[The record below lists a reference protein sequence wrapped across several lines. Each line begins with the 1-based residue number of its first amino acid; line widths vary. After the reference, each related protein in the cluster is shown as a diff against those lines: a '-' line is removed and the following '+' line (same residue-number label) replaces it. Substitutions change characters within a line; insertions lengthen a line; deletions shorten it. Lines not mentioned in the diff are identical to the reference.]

1 MKKLLAALSHA
12 GWALFVF
19 TALTGLFL
27 WRTGSLQIRLTGA
40 PAAADPGASHAHGD
54 ACEHDAPEPGAHKH
68 GAGCAHDE
76 PKKADAHEHGEACA
90 HEGEA
95 DWCAEHKV
103 PESAC
108 TRCNPGLIAKFKE
121 KGDWCDGHNLPES
134 QCVKCNP
141 DAAAKLKPPPAV
153 AAAAAQA
160 RCEHG
165 VAKIDCDNC
174 RFEVGAVKVRPDVA
188 KALLKPARVQHQE
201 LATTMRLTGQ
211 VQLDETRVVDV
222 APPAPGRVVRVQ
234 AVLGQAVSEGD
245 VLAIVHSAE
254 FGVAKAGYLDAWT
267 KLELA
272 RREQERQAALS
283 GALEKALEHLATDH
297 GVPGK
302 CDPLRGNCLPQAP
315 LGEWRAKLLG
325 AAAKLRLAH
334 SVYGR
339 EKALL
344 DKQASSRAEFE
355 QAEHELHAAQVEYT
369 ALVDEAQLG
378 LHLEKLRADNAA
390 RQAEIAL
397 TAAEQ
402 QLHIFGLDD
411 AAVAALRTEKENG
424 GFAHLAVRAPRAGT
438 ILTRAAAEGKFVEAK
453 ESLFALGDLSNVW
466 VWCNVY
472 ERDLGPLH
480 AALAEGQPPHACVR
494 VAAFGDEPFCGVI
507 DLIGSIVDEKTRTVR
522 VRVQVDNAQGK
533 LKPGMFA
540 NVEIQFAS
548 GKQAAFVPRE
558 AVLADEGRQ
567 FVFQEMQD
575 GLWLRRDVATGRTQ
589 GRLVEIVSGL
599 DPDATVAAGGAF
611 MLKSDILRSKMG
623 AG

>member
-1 MKKLLAALSHA
+1 MKKFPNALSHA

-27 WRTGSLQIRLTGA
+27 WRTGALRLSLTGA
-40 PAAADPGASHAHGD
+40 PAAPAAARGHHEGDGHEHG
-54 ACEHDAPEPGAHKH
+54 E
-68 GAGCAHDE
+68 GCTHDE
-76 PKKADAHEHGEACA
+76 PKKADTHEHGEGCA
-90 HEGEA
+90 HGEGG
-95 DWCAEHKV
+95 DWCAEHNV

-108 TRCNPGLIAKFKE
+108 TRCNPGLIAQFKE
-121 KGDWCDGHNLPES
+121 KGDWCAGHNLPES

-141 DAAAKLKPPPAV
+141 DAAAKLQPPPA
-153 AAAAAQA
+153 AGADTLGRAK
-160 RCEHG
+160 CEHG
-165 VAKIDCDNC
+165 VAKIDCDDC
-174 RFEVGAVKVRPDVA
+174 RFELGAVKVQPDVA
-188 KALLKPARVQHQE
+188 KALLKPAKVQRQE
-201 LATTMRLTGQ
+201 LASGIRLTGQ
-211 VQLDETRVVDV
+211 VHLDETRVVDV
-222 APPAPGRVVRVQ
+222 APPATGRVVRVS
-234 AVLGQAVSEGD
+234 ALLGQAVKEGD
-245 VLAIVHSAE
+245 VLAVVHSAE
-254 FGVAKAGYLDAWT
+254 FGVAKAAYLDAWT

-272 RREQERQAALS
+272 RREQERQAALG

-302 CDPLRGNCLPQAP
+302 CDPLKGPCLPQAP

-325 AAAKLRLAH
+325 AAARLRLAQ
-334 SVYGR
+334 SVYSR

-344 DKQASSRAEFE
+344 DKQASSRAELE
-355 QAEHELHAAQVEYT
+355 QAEHELQAAQAEYA

-378 LHLEKLRADNAA
+378 LRLENLRAENAT

-424 GFAHLAVRAPRAGT
+424 GFAHLQVRAPRAGT
-438 ILTRAAAEGKFVEAK
+438 LLARSAAEGKFVEAK
-453 ESLFALGDLSNVW
+453 ESLFTLGDLSNVW

-480 AALAEGQPPHACVR
+480 AALAEGPPPHACVR

-507 DLIGSIVDEKTRTVR
+507 DLIGSTVDERTRTVR
-522 VRVQVDNAQGK
+522 VRVQVDNAQDK

-548 GKQAAFVPRE
+548 GKRAAFVPRE
-558 AVLADEGRQ
+558 AVLSDEGRQ
-567 FVFQEMQD
+567 FVFQEMAD
-575 GLWLRRDVATGRTQ
+575 GLWLRRDVKTGRAQ

-599 DPDATVAAGGAF
+599 DPGATVAAGGAF
-611 MLKSDILRSKMG
+611 MLKSDILRAKMG